1 MKKEEMD
8 EFILNSFKKISKY
21 FFKAVDNFDDEDI
34 RRFRS
39 EIRKLKV
46 FLHLV
51 SMESKDGLSCN
62 ITRKM
67 RIIYGYMGIIQNFHL
82 QLKEASEYEKKSSK
96 HISVFYVDMLEKELG
111 YWKKLNKNYI
121 DTDYNF
127 LNDEYEILASLP
139 VLVTRNSI
147 IKFINYTLF
156 QLQAMSGRHDEAS
169 LNNVRKLLED
179 IYYNLPFLKPFCT
192 KQQNILFDEK
202 EVGEWLNLFVEFR
215 DKSRAIVLLQ
225 TFSTDDLEQHE
236 KQLIKQMENDW
247 MREKKEINEQLT
259 DKLEALHITE
269 NHLNELS
276 LQD

>member
-8 EFILNSFKKISKY
+8 EFIKSSFKKISKY
-21 FFKAVDNFDDEDI
+21 FYKAVDNFDDEDI
-34 RRFRS
+34 CKFRS

-82 QLKEASEYEKKSSK
+82 QLKKASDYEKKSSK
-96 HISVFYVDMLEKELG
+96 HISLFYVDMLEKELE

-121 DTDYNF
+121 DSDYNF

-139 VLVTRNSI
+139 GQLTRNSI

-156 QLQAMSGRHDEAS
+156 QLKAMSGRNDDES
-169 LNNVRKLLED
+169 LDNV
-179 IYYNLPFLKPFCT
+179 
-192 KQQNILFDEK
+192 
-202 EVGEWLNLFVEFR
+202 
-215 DKSRAIVLLQ
+215 
-225 TFSTDDLEQHE
+225 
-236 KQLIKQMENDW
+236 
-247 MREKKEINEQLT
+247 
-259 DKLEALHITE
+259 
-269 NHLNELS
+269 
-276 LQD
+276 